1 MLTFRFT
8 LASISF
14 LLSVLSF
21 FLVSMESAIES
32 VYVGDPFTWTGAT
45 PTIPHTHTEEISVS
59 EVALKACGLHIVDD
73 DAAPVPDDD
82 SDPDAPA
89 CWL

>member
-8 LASISF
+8 LASITCF
-14 LLSVLSF
+14 LPHFS

-45 PTIPHTHTEEISVS
+45 PTHMLAGRQEISVS
-59 EVALKACGLHIVDD
+59 EVALKACGLHMVDD
-73 DAAPVPDDD
+73 YAADD
-82 SDPDAPA
+82 SDPDAA
-89 CWL
+89 SAVRWL